1 MTLIFQEVTEMTED
15 KSIKDAI
22 DSYVESLEEE
32 QKRNRLIEN
41 SSKSKVKD
49 IDTEDNGLEEIKR
62 ILKKTIGLICL
73 GEEVKIDA
81 DSKELRLSVR
91 GEDLAIA
98 IGRDGKNIEALEYII
113 NLIGKRKKLVNRNV
127 TIDIKDYRKKRID
140 RIKKTAIFM
149 AKKAINE
156 GRKIALK
163 PMGAYERKIIHNLL
177 AKFNNVTTR
186 SRYDEPN
193 RRIIIYPIKSGK

>member
-1 MTLIFQEVTEMTED
+1 MTED

-22 DSYVESLEEE
+22 DSFVESLEEE

-41 SSKSKVKD
+41 SPKSIVKD
-49 IDTEDNGLEEIKR
+49 KVTENDGLEKIKG
-62 ILKKTIGLICL
+62 ILKKSIELICP
-73 GEEVKIDA
+73 GEEVKIEA
-81 DSKELRLSVR
+81 DSEELRLSVQ
-91 GEDLAIA
+91 GEDLGIA
-98 IGRDGKNIEALEYII
+98 IGRDGKNMEALEYII
-113 NLIGKRKKLVNRNV
+113 NLIGKRKRLVDRNV

-140 RIKKTAIFM
+140 SIKKTAIFM

-163 PMGAYERKIIHNLL
+163 PMGSYERKIIHNLL
-177 AKFNNVTTR
+177 AKFSNVTTR

-193 RRIIIYPIKSGK
+193 RRIIIYPIKSSK

>member
-1 MTLIFQEVTEMTED
+1 MTED

-22 DSYVESLEEE
+22 DLFVESLEEE

-41 SSKSKVKD
+41 SPKSIVKD
-49 IDTEDNGLEEIKR
+49 KVTENDGLEKIKG
-62 ILKKTIGLICL
+62 ILKKSIELICP
-73 GEEVKIDA
+73 GEEVKIEA
-81 DSKELRLSVR
+81 DSEELRLSVQ
-91 GEDLAIA
+91 GEDLSIA
-98 IGRDGKNIEALEYII
+98 IGRDGKNMEALEYII
-113 NLIGKRKKLVNRNV
+113 NLIGKRKRLVDRDV

-140 RIKKTAIFM
+140 SIKKTAIFM

-163 PMGAYERKIIHNLL
+163 PMGSYERKIIHNLL
-177 AKFNNVTTR
+177 ARFSNITTR

-193 RRIIIYPIKSGK
+193 RRIIIYPVKSSK